1 MRFFQHLTF
10 DFNINLNLMTGRNKN
25 TGNLASVLNEL
36 VVFSIVDIS
45 LSLVFLAF
53 KEIHI
58 ESH

>member
-1 MRFFQHLTF
+1 MHFFQHLTF
-10 DFNINLNLMTGRNKN
+10 DFNINLNLMIGRNKN